1 MITNS
6 GGEQSDPKLIETVA
20 KIKNLLDKEEEQLA
34 IDMVI
39 GLNDPKL
46 YAELLRDCSI
56 DVVGNLSL
64 SHFFNDPYYSEREN
78 DDRPFFLSL
87 IKHCPE
93 EATIDNSLR
102 RENLTSLVLP
112 NCKSLEDLDALSD
125 LTELT
130 YLHLFHCYSLSNL
143 DGLSGLKET

>member
-1 MITNS
+1 M
-6 GGEQSDPKLIETVA
+6 
-20 KIKNLLDKEEEQLA
+20 A

-56 DVVGNLSL
+56 DDAGNLSL
-64 SHFFNDPYYSEREN
+64 SDFFNDPYYSVREN

-93 EATIDNSLR
+93 EARLIT
-102 RENLTSLVLP
+102 V
-112 NCKSLEDLDALSD
+112 
-125 LTELT
+125 
-130 YLHLFHCYSLSNL
+130 
-143 DGLSGLKET
+143 